1 MYAQIVMF
9 IGFLE
14 YIISQIVAKPG
25 YIPGDY
31 VGANDL
37 FSDEGPHSQWDTYQ
51 VCCGVVWIARGAWC
65 AAASALLFCCCRL
78 QQLQWLCDVPPTTVL
93 LCAVRDL
100 RCQTHPAPIKACCCD

>member
-1 MYAQIVMF
+1 MCVWVLCVQIVMF

-37 FSDEGPHSQWDTYQ
+37 FSEEGPHSQWETYQ
-51 VCCGVVWIARGAWC
+51 VCCGLDRTSRLVRCYCYCRVVAVLVPAMPPKNTEITPMVVRSRPAV
-65 AAASALLFCCCRL
+65 CCCFS
-78 QQLQWLCDVPPTTVL
+78 
-93 LCAVRDL
+93 
-100 RCQTHPAPIKACCCD
+100 H